1 MGVIR
6 NEWKKK
12 RKERKREKEKETR
25 GKKKNGT
32 RANRLRHHF
41 YVRVLLK
48 RTWPN
53 KSYMEIE
60 KARFEELKCN
70 EGERINADRRK
81 TNS

>member
-12 RKERKREKEKETR
+12 GKKERERREE
-25 GKKKNGT
+25 KKNGT

-70 EGERINADRRK
+70 EGERINAGREK